1 MPLAIMEKLGL
12 HIIRPYKDLYSFKSK
27 RAQYLGIIKDL
38 VVRVVQIL
46 RKFVMM
52 DVVIADVPPT
62 YGMMLSRHWGTSV
75 GGSIHFDLSYA
86 TIPISGGD
94 TCRLYREPKRTY
106 TLSDHK
112 NPSNFPSYISYEIGN
127 FLLSYESAPVEGF

>member
-1 MPLAIMEKLGL
+1 
-12 HIIRPYKDLYSFKSK
+12 
-27 RAQYLGIIKDL
+27 
-38 VVRVVQIL
+38 
-46 RKFVMM
+46 MM

>member
-1 MPLAIMEKLGL
+1 MEKIGFN
-12 HIIRPYKDLYSFKSK
+12 ITKPYKYLHSFDSK
-27 RAQYLGIIKDL
+27 KVQCLGML
-38 VVRVVQIL
+38 VVQIL

-94 TCRLYREPKRTY
+94 TCRLLK
-106 TLSDHK
+106 
-112 NPSNFPSYISYEIGN
+112 F
-127 FLLSYESAPVEGF
+127 